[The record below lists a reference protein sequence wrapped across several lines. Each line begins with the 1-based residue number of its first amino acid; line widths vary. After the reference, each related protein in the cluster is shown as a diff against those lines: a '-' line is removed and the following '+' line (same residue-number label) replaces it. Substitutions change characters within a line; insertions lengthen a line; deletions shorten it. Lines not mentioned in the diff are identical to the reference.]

1 MGKYFLK
8 LPKMGESVLEAT
20 LTKWLK
26 EVGESVDMDD
36 IVVEIAT
43 DKVDSDVPSEV
54 KGILIEK
61 KFIENDVVQVGE
73 VMAVIQTDGDQI
85 DDQASDQGNEL
96 SKEEEKIE
104 VPLSQAKTFSLPDP
118 QPEFETISKS
128 LDNARTMV
136 SSESQ
141 NISNEFLSPLVKSI
155 VKAEG
160 LDQEELK
167 LIRGSGKN
175 NRITKKDILAY
186 LSQRRN
192 SFTSAKDKY
201 STLSSRSSP
210 LISSTDT
217 TTGSDTI
224 LKGDGDQII
233 EMTRMAK
240 LTADHMIRSKQT
252 SAHVQS
258 FIEADMT
265 NLWDWR
271 EKVKNEFLEREGEKL
286 TFTPLLIT
294 ALIKALKEFPLL
306 NSSVEGE
313 TITQKRDI
321 NIGMAAAMADGNLIV
336 PVIKNAD
343 HLNMVGLAKAVN
355 DLAHRARTQ
364 QLKPEEVQ
372 GGTFTFTNIGNFG
385 SLTGT
390 PIINQPQVGIVA
402 VGIIRKMPAVI
413 ETSYGDSIAIRKKMI
428 ISHSYDHRIIN
439 GAMGGKFIKSMSD
452 YLENWDKDYSI

>member
-1 MGKYFLK
+1 
-8 LPKMGESVLEAT
+8 MGESVMEAT

-26 EVGESVDMDD
+26 EVGESIEMDD

-85 DDQASDQGNEL
+85 DDQTSDEGNES

-104 VPLSQAKTFSLPDP
+104 VPLPQAKTFSLPDP
-118 QPEFETISKS
+118 LPEFETISKS

-175 NRITKKDILAY
+175 NRITKKDILTY

-192 SFTSAKDKY
+192 SLTSAEDKY

-210 LISSTDT
+210 LISSTKT

-286 TFTPLLIT
+286 TLTPLLIT

-343 HLNMVGLAKAVN
+343 HLNMVGLARAVN

-413 ETSYGDSIAIRKKMI
+413 ETTYGDSIAIRKKMI
-428 ISHSYDHRIIN
+428 ISLSYDHRIIN

>member
-1 MGKYFLK
+1 
-8 LPKMGESVLEAT
+8 MGESVAEAT

-26 EVGESVDMDD
+26 EVGDSIEIDD
-36 IVVEIAT
+36 ILLEIAT
-43 DKVDSDVPSEV
+43 DKVDSDVQSEV
-54 KGILIEK
+54 KGVLIEK
-61 KFIENDVVQVGE
+61 KFAENEVVQVGE
-73 VMAVIQTDGDQI
+73 VMAVIQTEGDETEVES
-85 DDQASDQGNEL
+85 ALEVEPP
-96 SKEEEKIE
+96 KEKIE
-104 VPLSQAKTFSLPDP
+104 VSIPKAKTLSLPDP
-118 QPEFETISKS
+118 LPEFESVSKTVE
-128 LDNARTMV
+128 DAKAMV
-136 SSESQ
+136 SPQTSGNNS
-141 NISNEFLSPLVKSI
+141 EFLSPLVKSI

-160 LDQEELK
+160 LSQEELK
-167 LIRGSGKN
+167 RIKGSGKD

-186 LSQRRN
+186 LAQRGS
-192 SFTSAKDKY
+192 SFHTTLEKQTTESSNPSSPIY
-201 STLSSRSSP
+201 STK
-210 LISSTDT
+210 T
-217 TTGSDTI
+217 TTGSGI
-224 LKGDGDQII
+224 ISKSDGDQII

-294 ALIKALKEFPLL
+294 ALIKALKDFPLL
-306 NSSVEGE
+306 NSSVEGD
-313 TITQKRDI
+313 TIIQKRAI

-343 HLNMVGLAKAVN
+343 HLNLVGLAKAVN

-372 GGTFTFTNIGNFG
+372 EGTFTFTNIGNFG

-402 VGIIRKMPAVI
+402 VGVIRKMPAVI
-413 ETSYGDSIAIRKKMI
+413 ETSQGDSIAIRKKMI

-439 GAMGGKFIKSMSD
+439 GAMGGQFIKSMAD
-452 YLENWDKDYSI
+452 YLENWDINRSI

>member
-1 MGKYFLK
+1 
-8 LPKMGESVLEAT
+8 MGESVMEAT

-26 EVGESVDMDD
+26 EVGESIEMDD

-85 DDQASDQGNEL
+85 DDQASDEGNK
-96 SKEEEKIE
+96 SSMEEEKIE
-104 VPLSQAKTFSLPDP
+104 VPLSQAKTFSPPDP
-118 QPEFETISKS
+118 LPEFETISKS
-128 LDNARTMV
+128 VDNARTMV
-136 SSESQ
+136 SSEPQ

-167 LIRGSGKN
+167 LIIGSGKN

-286 TFTPLLIT
+286 TLTPLLIT

-321 NIGMAAAMADGNLIV
+321 NIGMATAMADGNLIV

-413 ETSYGDSIAIRKKMI
+413 ETTYGDSIAIRKKMI
-428 ISHSYDHRIIN
+428 ISLSYDHRIIN

>member
-1 MGKYFLK
+1 
-8 LPKMGESVLEAT
+8 MGESVMEAT

-26 EVGESVDMDD
+26 EVGESIEIDD

-85 DDQASDQGNEL
+85 DYQASDEGNES

-104 VPLSQAKTFSLPDP
+104 VPLSQAKNFSPPDP
-118 QPEFETISKS
+118 LPEFETISKS
-128 LDNARTMV
+128 VDNARTMV
-136 SSESQ
+136 SSEPQ
-141 NISNEFLSPLVKSI
+141 NISNQFLSPLVKSI

-167 LIRGSGKN
+167 LIRRSGKN

-186 LSQRRN
+186 LSQQRN

-210 LISSTDT
+210 IISSTDT

-286 TFTPLLIT
+286 TLTPLLIT

-364 QLKPEEVQ
+364 KLKPEEVQ

-413 ETSYGDSIAIRKKMI
+413 ETTYGDSIAIRKKMI
-428 ISHSYDHRIIN
+428 ISLSYDHRIIN

>member
-1 MGKYFLK
+1 
-8 LPKMGESVLEAT
+8 
-20 LTKWLK
+20 
-26 EVGESVDMDD
+26 
-36 IVVEIAT
+36 
-43 DKVDSDVPSEV
+43 
-54 KGILIEK
+54 
-61 KFIENDVVQVGE
+61 
-73 VMAVIQTDGDQI
+73 
-85 DDQASDQGNEL
+85 
-96 SKEEEKIE
+96 
-104 VPLSQAKTFSLPDP
+104 
-118 QPEFETISKS
+118 
-128 LDNARTMV
+128 
-136 SSESQ
+136 
-141 NISNEFLSPLVKSI
+141 
-155 VKAEG
+155 
-160 LDQEELK
+160 
-167 LIRGSGKN
+167 
-175 NRITKKDILAY
+175 
-186 LSQRRN
+186 
-192 SFTSAKDKY
+192 
-201 STLSSRSSP
+201 
-210 LISSTDT
+210 
-217 TTGSDTI
+217 

-286 TFTPLLIT
+286 TLTPLLIT
-294 ALIKALKEFPLL
+294 ALIRALKEFPLL

-402 VGIIRKMPAVI
+402 VGIIRKMPAVL
-413 ETSYGDSIAIRKKMI
+413 ETKYGDSIAIRKKMI

>member
-1 MGKYFLK
+1 
-8 LPKMGESVLEAT
+8 MGESVMEAT

-26 EVGESVDMDD
+26 EVGESIEMDD

-85 DDQASDQGNEL
+85 DDQASDEGNKP
-96 SKEEEKIE
+96 SMEEEKIE
-104 VPLSQAKTFSLPDP
+104 VPLSQAKTFSPPDP
-118 QPEFETISKS
+118 LPEFETISKS
-128 LDNARTMV
+128 VDNARTMV
-136 SSESQ
+136 SSEPQ

-167 LIRGSGKN
+167 LIIGSGKN

-224 LKGDGDQII
+224 LRGDGDQII

-286 TFTPLLIT
+286 TLTPLLIT

-321 NIGMAAAMADGNLIV
+321 NIGMATALADGNLIV

-413 ETSYGDSIAIRKKMI
+413 ETTYGDSIAIRKKMI
-428 ISHSYDHRIIN
+428 ISLSYDHRIIN

>member
-8 LPKMGESVLEAT
+8 LPKMGESVVEAT

-26 EVGESVDMDD
+26 EEGESIEVDD

-54 KGILIEK
+54 SGVLIEK
-61 KFIENDVVQVGE
+61 KFAENEVVQVGE
-73 VMAVIQTDGDQI
+73 VMAVIQTEGDETEVES
-85 DDQASDQGNEL
+85 ALEVEPP
-96 SKEEEKIE
+96 KEKIE
-104 VPLSQAKTFSLPDP
+104 VSIPKAKTLSLPDP
-118 QPEFETISKS
+118 LPEFESVSKTVE
-128 LDNARTMV
+128 DAKAMV
-136 SSESQ
+136 SPQTSGNNS
-141 NISNEFLSPLVKSI
+141 EFLSPLVKSI

-160 LDQEELK
+160 LSQEELK
-167 LIRGSGKN
+167 RIKGSGKD

-186 LSQRRN
+186 LAQRGS
-192 SFTSAKDKY
+192 SFHTTLEKQTTESSNPSSPIY
-201 STLSSRSSP
+201 STK
-210 LISSTDT
+210 T
-217 TTGSDTI
+217 TTGSGI
-224 LKGDGDQII
+224 ISKSDGDQII

-294 ALIKALKEFPLL
+294 ALIKALKDFPLL
-306 NSSVEGE
+306 NSSVEGD
-313 TITQKRDI
+313 TIIQKRAI

-343 HLNMVGLAKAVN
+343 HLNLVGLAKAVN

-364 QLKPEEVQ
+364 QLKLEEVQ
-372 GGTFTFTNIGNFG
+372 EGTFTFTNIGNFG

-402 VGIIRKMPAVI
+402 VGVIRKMPAVI
-413 ETSYGDSIAIRKKMI
+413 ETSQGDSIAIRKKMI

-439 GAMGGKFIKSMSD
+439 GAMGGQFIKSMAD
-452 YLENWDKDYSI
+452 YLENWDINRSI

>member
-1 MGKYFLK
+1 
-8 LPKMGESVLEAT
+8 MGESVMEAT

-26 EVGESVDMDD
+26 EVGESIETDD

-85 DDQASDQGNEL
+85 DDQASDEGNKP
-96 SKEEEKIE
+96 SMEEEKIE
-104 VPLSQAKTFSLPDP
+104 VPLSQAKTFSPPDP
-118 QPEFETISKS
+118 LPEFETISKS
-128 LDNARTMV
+128 VDNARTMV
-136 SSESQ
+136 SSEPQ

-167 LIRGSGKN
+167 LIIGSGKN

-224 LKGDGDQII
+224 LRGDGDQII

-286 TFTPLLIT
+286 TLTPLLIT

-321 NIGMAAAMADGNLIV
+321 NIGMATALADGNLIV

-413 ETSYGDSIAIRKKMI
+413 ETTYGDSIAIRKKMI
-428 ISHSYDHRIIN
+428 ISLSYDHRIIN